1 MRRAWF
7 LNSAAN
13 GVLIV
18 FGLLMIAPIY
28 WVLVTSVLPP
38 DQRYQLPPHWI
49 PTTLDFSSF
58 GRVFVLIPFG
68 GMFLNSLKVT
78 GLITI
83 GALTTSV
90 LAAYAFARLRFP
102 GRDLLFIVFLAGLM
116 VPQQITVIPVFV
128 LMRAL
133 SLVDTHASLVLPALV
148 NALGIFLLRQFFL
161 TIPRELDEAA
171 KIDGAGHLT
180 ILFRV
185 IIPLS
190 WPAISA
196 LTIFLF
202 QAYWNDF
209 FWPNVFLSSTD
220 QLTLPLGLVAL
231 QGAQG
236 EAEVVVVFAAVS
248 LLVAPLLVLF
258 LFFQKNLIESIAST
272 GLKG

>member
-1 MRRAWF
+1 
-7 LNSAAN
+7 
-13 GVLIV
+13 
-18 FGLLMIAPIY
+18 
-28 WVLVTSVLPP
+28 
-38 DQRYQLPPHWI
+38 
-49 PTTLDFSSF
+49 
-58 GRVFVLIPFG
+58 
-68 GMFLNSLKVT
+68 MFLNSLKVT

-83 GALTTSV
+83 GALITSV

-102 GRDLLFIVFLAGLM
+102 GRNLLFIVFLAGLM

-133 SLVDTHASLVLPALV
+133 NLVDTHASLVLPALV
-148 NALGIFLLRQFFL
+148 NALGIFLLRQFFM

>member
-1 MRRAWF
+1 MRVAKLLR
-7 LNSAAN
+7 SAPN
-13 GVLIV
+13 GVLV
-18 FGLLMIAPIY
+18 LFGLLMVAPIY

-38 DQRYQLPPHWI
+38 DQRYQLPPRWI
-49 PTTLDFSSF
+49 PSTFDFSSF
-58 GRVFVLIPFG
+58 GRVFVLIPYG

-78 GLITI
+78 GLITL
-83 GALTTSV
+83 GAVTTSV

-102 GRDLLFIVFLAGLM
+102 GRDLLFMLFLAGLM

-128 LMRAL
+128 LMR
-133 SLVDTHASLVLPALV
+133 SFQLVDTHASLVLPALV
-148 NALGIFLLRQFFL
+148 NVLGIFLLRQFFMS
-161 TIPRELDEAA
+161 IPKELDEAA

-180 ILFRV
+180 ILFR
-185 IIPLS
+185 IIVPLS

-196 LTIFLF
+196 LTIFIF

-209 FWPNVFLSSTD
+209 FWPNIFLSSTD

-258 LFFQKNLIESIAST
+258 LFFQRNLIDSIAST

>member
-1 MRRAWF
+1 MRRAWLF
-7 LNSAAN
+7 NSAAN
-13 GVLIV
+13 GLLVV
-18 FGLLMIAPIY
+18 FGILMIAPIY

-38 DQRYQLPPHWI
+38 DQRYQLPPRWI

-58 GRVFVLIPFG
+58 GRVFTLIPFG

-78 GLITI
+78 GLITL

-128 LMRAL
+128 LMR
-133 SLVDTHASLVLPALV
+133 SFQLVDTHAALVLPALV
-148 NALGIFLLRQFFL
+148 NALGIFLLRQFFMS
-161 TIPRELDEAA
+161 IPKELDEAA

-248 LLVAPLLVLF
+248 LLVAPLLILF